1 MHHQLFT
8 AIIITMNSSNM
19 PAKPDTQAPETK
31 AATASLLQRISFFDR
46 FKTDILQ
53 GSKTITLRNEAE
65 SHVQAGQILP
75 VSSFETDEWF
85 CDIEILSRTTVA
97 FNELNQ
103 THAAQEN
110 MQLEALKD
118 LIQVIYPGIHTL
130 YEIQFKRCDHR

>member
-1 MHHQLFT
+1 MPYQLFT

-19 PAKPDTQAPETK
+19 PAKPDTPAPEKK
-31 AATASLLQRISFFDR
+31 AACLLERISFFDR

-75 VSSFETDEWF
+75 VSSFQTDEWF

-103 THAAQEN
+103 THASQEN
-110 MQLEALKD
+110 MPLTELKA
-118 LIQVIYPGIHTL
+118 LIQVIYPGIATL
-130 YEIQFKRCDHR
+130 YEIQFKCCDHR